1 MYTDRKTITNWIA
14 PQRQEE
20 KENKM
25 KTTVERTC
33 GHSETVEVFGSRE
46 QRERKIWAYEQHEC
60 TECKLKKETANCEAI
75 EMHYSE
81 YKENYASCKTG
92 EYNKKTK
99 TIIVYVPKKEEIET
113 IEETTMLVADI
124 QKDFK
129 ENKASESAK
138 KVMHAIAD
146 SKQIKKEDYPK
157 LKPTLMGIEENIKVR
172 DEQELADMV
181 IKIVNEGK

>member
-1 MYTDRKTITNWIA
+1 
-14 PQRQEE
+14 
-20 KENKM
+20 M

-99 TIIVYVPKKEEIET
+99 TIIVYVQKKEEIET
-113 IEETTMLVADI
+113 IEEETILVADI
-124 QKDFK
+124 QKDFI

-146 SKQIKKEDYPK
+146 SKQIKKEDFGK
-157 LKPTLMGIEENIKVR
+157 LKPALLSIDGSLKIKNEN
-172 DEQELADMV
+172 ELADMV

>member
-1 MYTDRKTITNWIA
+1 
-14 PQRQEE
+14 
-20 KENKM
+20 M
-25 KTTVERTC
+25 KTTVERKC

-60 TECKLKKETANCEAI
+60 TECKLKKETANCETI

-92 EYNKKTK
+92 EYDKKSK
-99 TIIVYVPKKEEIET
+99 TIIVYVPVVKEVIEV
-113 IEETTMLVADI
+113 EEEKTMLVSEI
-124 QKDFK
+124 QADFK

-138 KVMHAIAD
+138 KVMHALSD

-157 LKPTLMGIEENIKVR
+157 LKPTLMGIDGNIKVR

>member
-1 MYTDRKTITNWIA
+1 
-14 PQRQEE
+14 
-20 KENKM
+20 M

-113 IEETTMLVADI
+113 IEEETILVADV
-124 QKDFK
+124 QRDFI
-129 ENKASESAK
+129 ENKPSESAK

-146 SKQIKKEDYPK
+146 SKQIKKEDFGK
-157 LKPTLMGIEENIKVR
+157 LKPALLSIDGNLKIKNEN
-172 DEQELADMV
+172 ELADMV
-181 IKIVNEGK
+181 IRIVNEGK

>member
-14 PQRQEE
+14 PQRHEE
-20 KENKM
+20 KENRM
-25 KTTVERTC
+25 KITVERKC
-33 GHSETVEVFGSRE
+33 GHEEQIEVFGKQD
-46 QRERKIWAYEQHEC
+46 QRERKIYACEHSIC
-60 TECKLKKETANCEAI
+60 TECKLAEETKNCEEI
-75 EMHYSE
+75 EMKYSE

-99 TIIVYVPKKEEIET
+99 TIIVYVPKKEETVEENT
-113 IEETTMLVADI
+113 IIVADI

-138 KVMHAIAD
+138 KVMHALAD

-157 LKPTLMGIEENIKVR
+157 LKPTLMGIDGSLKVKN
-172 DEQELADMV
+172 EQELADMV
-181 IKIVNEGK
+181 IQIVNEGK

>member
-1 MYTDRKTITNWIA
+1 
-14 PQRQEE
+14 
-20 KENKM
+20 M

-99 TIIVYVPKKEEIET
+99 TIIVYVPKKEEIKT
-113 IEETTMLVADI
+113 IEEETILVADI
-124 QKDFK
+124 QKDFI
-129 ENKASESAK
+129 ENKATDSVK
-138 KVMHAIAD
+138 KVMHSIAD
-146 SKQIKKEDYPK
+146 SKQIKKEDFGK
-157 LKPTLMGIEENIKVR
+157 LKPALLSIDGSLKIKNEN
-172 DEQELADMV
+172 ELADMV